1 MDTSRYGLATALPS
15 AITAA
20 LDAPVEPPVPRR
32 RQQRRQQARQ
42 QWRAAVADA
51 AVGAPTPIVVRHW
64 LVLQTGWRRCAVVA
78 LQSPEVRALCF
89 DGGWMLKTCE

>member
-15 AITAA
+15 AIAAA

-51 AVGAPTPIVVRHW
+51 AVGAPTPIVVR
-64 LVLQTGWRRCAVVA
+64 APA
-78 LQSPEVRALCF
+78 RALDVPWRPAMTHSTGYSIVC
-89 DGGWMLKTCE
+89 GSERTGPVNSWC

>member
-64 LVLQTGWRRCAVVA
+64 LVIQTSWRRCAVVA
-78 LQSPEVRALCF
+78 RQSPEVRALCF
-89 DGGWMLKTCE
+89 DGGWMLKSCE